1 MILSYSILTTSF
13 IQKLFVVPIEKILF
27 TMYHCVTI
35 KHIKTIDKKMIMNL
49 IITQILFGNIDFKE
63 TYQMSNSED

>member
-1 MILSYSILTTSF
+1 
-13 IQKLFVVPIEKILF
+13 
-27 TMYHCVTI
+27 MYHCVTI
-35 KHIKTIDKKMIMNL
+35 KHIKTIDKKMMMNL